1 MYLLNLN
8 DINFNY
14 DNDFHLS
21 NINFSLESGEAI
33 GLFGPSGSGKSTIL
47 RIIAGLLQPSSGEI
61 LLENNLISNLAPN
74 MRSVGMVFQNHALFP
89 HLDVYA
95 NIAFGLKMQKWDKTA
110 INHRVNELLDL
121 FAIDH
126 LKFRK
131 IDELSVGESQR
142 VAIARSLAPNPK
154 LLLMDEPFSSLD
166 ETLKITLRTEI
177 ANILT
182 EMNISSIV
190 VSHDIQDIVAFSN
203 NIALLENG
211 KIVQMGFLGDIF
223 NAPNNNQVSKM
234 LGFISIKKIIDLSK
248 NISFESIDSN
258 HDIVVHPD
266 NISASM
272 SEDKKVWSFQSE
284 IKKIFYPGPTAHVLF
299 AVALGQSLFYL
310 YAKWNDDQEPA
321 IGENAFINIHKDD
334 IKIVLSN

>member
-1 MYLLNLN
+1 MHLLNLN

-74 MRSVGMVFQNHALFP
+74 MRSIGMVFQNHALFP

-110 INHRVNELLDL
+110 INQRVDELLNL
-121 FAIDH
+121 FAIDN
-126 LKFRK
+126 LKYRK

-166 ETLKITLRTEI
+166 ETLKIILRTEI

-190 VSHDIQDIVAFSN
+190 VSHDIKDIVAFSN
-203 NIALLENG
+203 NIALIENG
-211 KIVQMGFLGDIF
+211 KIVQMGSLGKIYD
-223 NAPNNNQVSKM
+223 APSNNQVSKM
-234 LGFISIKKIIDLSK
+234 LGFVSIKNIIDASK
-248 NISFESIDSN
+248 IFPNELIDSN
-258 HDIVVHPD
+258 KDIVVHPD
-266 NISASM
+266 NIQASM
-272 SEDKKVWSFQSE
+272 LQEKTGWSLQSE
-284 IKKIFYPGPTAHVLF
+284 IKKVFYPGPTAHVLF
-299 AVALGQSLFYL
+299 SVMLNKFHFDI
-310 YAKWNDDQEPA
+310 YAQWRDEQEPV
-321 IGENAFINIHKDD
+321 IGNNAYINIRKED
-334 IKIVLSN
+334 IKIV

>member
-1 MYLLNLN
+1 MNLLNLN

-14 DNDFHLS
+14 DDDFHLS

-61 LLENNLISNLAPN
+61 LLENHLISNLAPN

-110 INHRVNELLDL
+110 INHRVDELLDL

-166 ETLKITLRTEI
+166 ETLKISLRTEI
-177 ANILT
+177 ANVLT

-223 NAPNNNQVSKM
+223 DVPNNNQVSKM
-234 LGFISIKKIIDLSK
+234 LGFVSIKKIIDLSK
-248 NISFESIDSN
+248 NIPFGTIDSN

-284 IKKIFYPGPTAHVLF
+284 IKKVFYPGPTAHVLF
-299 AVALGQSLFYL
+299 AVALDQSLFYL
-310 YAKWNDDQEPA
+310 YAKWNDDQEPV
-321 IGENAFINIHKDD
+321 IGENAFINIHKED